1 MHDDEVS
8 PDVVEELV
16 VELLVVEPED
26 VPEDVDVVD
35 VVELDESDELEP
47 ELAESSPPQAATVT
61 AVPAL
66 ARNASARR
74 RPINLSLITP
84 RSWTSPRSWSSQSC
98 CLPPGSCP

>member
-1 MHDDEVS
+1 LVSDASATHVEDVSPEVDEV
-8 PDVVEELV
+8 
-16 VELLVVEPED
+16 LVVEPLVVE
-26 VPEDVDVVD
+26 PEDVDVVD
-35 VVELDESDELEP
+35 VVELDESEELDP

-84 RSWTSPRSWSSQSC
+84 RSWTSPRS
-98 CLPPGSCP
+98 

>member
-1 MHDDEVS
+1 MVSDASATHDDEVS
-8 PDVVEELV
+8 PEVDEV
-16 VELLVVEPED
+16 LVVEPLVVE
-26 VPEDVDVVD
+26 PEDVDVVD
-35 VVELDESDELEP
+35 VVELDESEELDP

-84 RSWTSPRSWSSQSC
+84 RSWTSPRS
-98 CLPPGSCP
+98 